1 MRHNTTS
8 YQQVHSRTE
17 VLIHFGR
24 QDKMRCKLTTA
35 LFIVIF
41 TKTNAELEDNTPPVK
56 RLLLDD
62 PQTVSAQML
71 SMQRDIQ
78 TLQTKISEID
88 VHQSEIQFLNAQVSQ
103 LQKENT
109 ALKLQISQ
117 GTSNRD
123 VQILANKLTLL
134 ESNLT
139 HDLPL
144 MKTKLNAV
152 MLENLN
158 LAQHSGTKVIAL

>member
-1 MRHNTTS
+1 MS
-8 YQQVHSRTE
+8 
-17 VLIHFGR
+17 
-24 QDKMRCKLTTA
+24 CKLTTA

-41 TKTNAELEDNTPPVK
+41 TKTNAELEDNSPAVK

-78 TLQTKISEID
+78 MLQTKISEID

-109 ALKLQISQ
+109 ALKLQITQ
-117 GTSNRD
+117 GTSTRD
-123 VQILANKLTLL
+123 VQVLTNKLALL
-134 ESNLT
+134 EGNLT

-144 MKTKLNAV
+144 LKTKLNAV

-158 LAQHSGTKVIAL
+158 LAQHSGT